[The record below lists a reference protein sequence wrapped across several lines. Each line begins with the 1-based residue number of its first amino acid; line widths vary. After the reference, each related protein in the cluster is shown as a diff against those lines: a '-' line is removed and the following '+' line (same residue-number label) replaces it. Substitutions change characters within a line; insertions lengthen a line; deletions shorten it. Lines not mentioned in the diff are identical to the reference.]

1 MRRVLTILF
10 ILLLIGAILFGAYY
24 IMGGSRGSTAESTWY
39 TDLRLVSEGEVQD
52 ESDIDIIN
60 KHVYFS
66 LDYIKEHIDPDVFF
80 DEVEEMVIF
89 TNDKNVR
96 RYKLEELEGTVNDV
110 NINLRSPI
118 LKVEGKIM
126 VPEEAFAYDY
136 DVDFRYIENDNL
148 VLMDRTDR
156 DYVEGIIKKDT
167 TWIRES
173 DSKSSPIIRTLN
185 KGDKVIVYR
194 ESGNWILVRQID
206 GRAGWVE
213 KKFVDYSF
221 NLEDIE
227 TIKDKGITDIQEEA
241 KEPINLVWDYFGIK
255 TTGTENVKNLVGV
268 NTMSPTWFSL
278 NKDLT
283 ISDKSNPDYTKAYQ
297 RKGVQVWPMFDNNF
311 DPDIAHNGLKLSSN
325 RQKIISNI
333 VDLCIQGGYE
343 GINVDFEN
351 IKLETRDLFTQFIR
365 EMYPIFKEHGLILS
379 VDVVPRIHAD
389 VEKEQYDRKELAKTC
404 DYMMLMAYDQHWSTS
419 PTAGSVAEYTWV
431 EANSNV
437 LFRDIPMD
445 KFILGLP
452 LYTRIWFDDGQNVT
466 SQAVSMEKANQ
477 YIKDNNIDMAWD
489 SQIKQYVGSKNI
501 GGNTVSIWL
510 EDKNSLREKAS
521 LSSKYNFA
529 GVASWRLGFETLDVW
544 PEIDKS
550 ISK

>member
-213 KKFVDYSF
+213 KKFVDYS
-221 NLEDIE
+221 L
-227 TIKDKGITDIQEEA
+227 
-241 KEPINLVWDYFGIK
+241 
-255 TTGTENVKNLVGV
+255 
-268 NTMSPTWFSL
+268 
-278 NKDLT
+278 DL
-283 ISDKSNPDYTKAYQ
+283 
-297 RKGVQVWPMFDNNF
+297 
-311 DPDIAHNGLKLSSN
+311 
-325 RQKIISNI
+325 
-333 VDLCIQGGYE
+333 
-343 GINVDFEN
+343 
-351 IKLETRDLFTQFIR
+351 
-365 EMYPIFKEHGLILS
+365 
-379 VDVVPRIHAD
+379 
-389 VEKEQYDRKELAKTC
+389 
-404 DYMMLMAYDQHWSTS
+404 
-419 PTAGSVAEYTWV
+419 
-431 EANSNV
+431 
-437 LFRDIPMD
+437 
-445 KFILGLP
+445 
-452 LYTRIWFDDGQNVT
+452 
-466 SQAVSMEKANQ
+466 
-477 YIKDNNIDMAWD
+477 
-489 SQIKQYVGSKNI
+489 
-501 GGNTVSIWL
+501 
-510 EDKNSLREKAS
+510 
-521 LSSKYNFA
+521 
-529 GVASWRLGFETLDVW
+529 
-544 PEIDKS
+544 
-550 ISK
+550 